1 MSTFKNL
8 KPGQILSE
16 TSFYK
21 VEKIVGSQA
30 QFQAENGESVIL
42 NEGYINSFL
51 TSGDNFSKEEA
62 VTRTEMS
69 EILLKNPYRAMTV
82 NFNKQV
88 KEADIQKEIQE
99 AYDNST
105 PKEFSTKMKSAIKK
119 GMAGEERTM
128 KGYHFGNQDEF
139 GRVHFIDMGIDR
151 DFSKTSYDTRQRL
164 MDTRTLN
171 WMILNDTKYTIKKK

>member
-8 KPGQILSE
+8 QPGQVLSE

-30 QFQAENGESVIL
+30 QFKAEDGQSVVL

-51 TSGDNFSKEEA
+51 ISGDNYSKEEA

-69 EILLKNPYRAMTV
+69 EILLKNPFRAMTA

-88 KEADIQKEIQE
+88 KDTDIIKEIQE
-99 AYDNST
+99 AYENAT
-105 PKEFSTKMKSAIKK
+105 PKDFASKMKTAVKN

-128 KGYHFGNQDEF
+128 KGYHFGSQDDF

-151 DFSKTSYDTRQRL
+151 DFSKTTYDTRQRL
-164 MDTRTLN
+164 LDTRTLN
-171 WMILNDTKYTIKKK
+171 WLIVNDTKYTIKK